1 MRTRVAMFRAETEPA
16 VLDLIFQ
23 VTGYPTG
30 EALQEYEAIEQ
41 WPTFSHIQTAAQN
54 SFLARYGSGKTKYFD
69 AVALDLLERL
79 LDVNPARRIS
89 ATDALA
95 HEFFRDPV
103 TPAQYVSPALCPR
116 VVDDCQCGWLTGRLL
131 SPYCDD
137 LLSVCRLP
145 AITIAPVTEWM
156 EQERARAD
164 HELQK
169 QRYLERKEHQR
180 LESQQQ
186 AHAQP
191 VVQPVP
197 PKPKVPPHQ
206 QLMKAQGDN
215 KVVNR
220 YKIIKRDNNQ
230 EK

>member
-30 EALQEYEAIEQ
+30 EALREYEAIEQ

-103 TPAQYVSPALCPR
+103 TPAQYVPAALCPR

-131 SPYCDD
+131 CPYCDD
-137 LLSVCRLP
+137 VLSVRRLP